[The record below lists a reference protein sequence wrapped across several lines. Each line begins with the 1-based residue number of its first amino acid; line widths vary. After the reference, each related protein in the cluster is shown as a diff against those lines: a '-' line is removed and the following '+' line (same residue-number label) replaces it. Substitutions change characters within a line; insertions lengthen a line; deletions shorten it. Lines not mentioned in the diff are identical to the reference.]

1 MAGRSAWSGED
12 GDRLERDLAVLGD
25 DAEPDRAALV
35 LRAQLALVH
44 LQLGDEVLERDLVGV
59 AGGALGHQVLGV
71 DALVVIGLG
80 LLRERREVRI
90 GRRRRGAL
98 PLSLPLLEL
107 DAARDDRVA
116 LVVELL
122 LAGLG
127 AAEQA

>member
-25 DAEPDRAALV
+25 DPEADRAALV
-35 LRAQLALVH
+35 LRAELALVD
-44 LQLGDEVLERDLVGV
+44 LELGDEALERDLAGV

-90 GRRRRGAL
+90 RRRRGAL
-98 PLSLPLLEL
+98 AALLEL

-127 AAEQA
+127 